1 MIDWLSIVAPCAHVE
16 EINGGKVLSVKPDG
30 EVEWQSHKRRSVR
43 GSWDTSITVRSV
55 MTNCEPRSFIEV
67 SGNPVKWFQGHNL
80 WGTDDVHGLVVA
92 LLEALVDRG
101 DLGLTPTDS
110 DRELWALGAVRI
122 SRIDVTESFHLRNR
136 PDVLAW
142 LRAAEQS
149 AHLSHRGRGQLVKG
163 STLYF
168 GKHSRRW
175 SLKLYSK
182 GQEIEA
188 KGHGQESILQLPAA
202 REWADR
208 ALRAEMVLRGMELRR
223 RGLTMVCDWAWFQRE
238 DVDSEVTAKLLRPV
252 LGDLTM
258 TTKST
263 LPEGVL
269 AEMRPSLRMAFESW
283 RAGVDLRHTLPRRT
297 FYKFRSELLPHGID
311 IATPLPK
318 ETSNVVPLVRVL
330 EAVPARVPDWAEG
343 TALYFEPRRVRV
355 A

>member
-1 MIDWLSIVAPCAHVE
+1 MIDWVSFVAPCAHVE

-30 EVEWQSHKRRSVR
+30 EVEWQAHKRRSVR

-92 LLEALVDRG
+92 LLDALVDRG

-136 PDVLAW
+136 PEVLAW

-188 KGHGQESILQLPAA
+188 RGHGQESVLQLPAA

-208 ALRAEMVLRGMELRR
+208 ALRAEMVIRGMELRR
-223 RGLTMVCDWAWFQRE
+223 RGLSMVCDWACFQRD
-238 DVDSEVTAKLLRPV
+238 DVDSEVTAQLLRPV

-258 TTKST
+258 TTKTT
-263 LPEGVL
+263 LSADVL
-269 AEMRPSLRMAFESW
+269 ESLTNAQRTAFFAW
-283 RAGVDLRHTLPRRT
+283 QAGHDLRSVMTRRS
-297 FYKFRSELLPHGID
+297 FYRMRSLLLPHGID
-311 IATPLPK
+311 IAVPQSK

-343 TALYFEPRRVRV
+343 TPLFFEPRRVRV